1 MNVQRFR
8 FLAFFAAV
16 LIISLSGCAYV
27 QVPLFTPV
35 QPMQEKVLEGQ
46 GDAKILL
53 VEVSGVISEQ
63 EKQKKMG
70 FTEDVSLVAQIK
82 EELQKAEKDKAISG
96 ILLKIDSPGGTVTAS
111 DMIYHEL
118 IKFKKRTGKHITA
131 CIMGLGTSGGYY
143 IACAADEIIAHPTAL
158 TGSIGVIAMKMNVHG
173 LMEKIGIRNETFK
186 SGDKKDILSPF
197 RATSPEE
204 FQIMQTIINQLHKRF
219 VDVIADGRNGT
230 LKRNAVEKLADGR
243 IYTADQA
250 LENKLID
257 KVGYLDDAIAHIKNK
272 LNLKEA
278 KIIVY
283 LRPGSY
289 KGSIYSSYPASTMS
303 WPMGANLL
311 PMGSEIFSSAPQV
324 KFMYLWSP
332 W

>member
-1 MNVQRFR
+1 
-8 FLAFFAAV
+8 
-16 LIISLSGCAYV
+16 
-27 QVPLFTPV
+27 
-35 QPMQEKVLEGQ
+35 
-46 GDAKILL
+46 
-53 VEVSGVISEQ
+53 
-63 EKQKKMG
+63 
-70 FTEDVSLVAQIK
+70 
-82 EELQKAEKDKAISG
+82 
-96 ILLKIDSPGGTVTAS
+96 
-111 DMIYHEL
+111 
-118 IKFKKRTGKHITA
+118 
-131 CIMGLGTSGGYY
+131 
-143 IACAADEIIAHPTAL
+143 
-158 TGSIGVIAMKMNVHG
+158 
-173 LMEKIGIRNETFK
+173 
-186 SGDKKDILSPF
+186 ILSPF